1 MKNLFETPE
10 APVINPIRI
19 LLVDDNPYFLEAAR
33 DLLQLNQ
40 AIQVVAIA
48 TEGQDALIQVP
59 AVNPDVILL
68 DLNLGDQS
76 GLALIPQFKKAE
88 PGAKIIILTIMEEE
102 PYRIA
107 ALQAGANAFVCKT
120 QMSKTLIPVI
130 FELTNSTDSKQRG
143 E

>member
-1 MKNLFETPE
+1 
-10 APVINPIRI
+10 VINPIRI

-40 AIQVVAIA
+40 AIEVVATA
-48 TEGQDALIQVP
+48 TEGQAALTQIP
-59 AVNPDVILL
+59 ALKPDVILL

-88 PGAKIIILTIMEEE
+88 PESKVIVLTIMEEE

-120 QMSKTLIPVI
+120 EMSKTLIPVI
-130 FELTNSTDSKQRG
+130 FELANSTDSKQQG